1 MLIRSNNKMDCIRAF
16 INLWLKD
23 PTWYCNCCGRKY
35 GAEQPKPPFTCCEEP
50 QVGRNVDHTRGVI
63 KQNEETRKTR
73 KNVYG
78 ATDKMNM
85 RMGVSMPP
93 ALLSDLEKYFRTHY
107 DEKWSYVR
115 MNPVRRGLAYASEE
129 WPFQGE
135 VFPLAWR

>member
-1 MLIRSNNKMDCIRAF
+1 MDCIRAF

-23 PTWYCNCCGRKY
+23 PTWYCNCCGKKY

-107 DEKWSYVR
+107 DEKLFENQAELHKF
-115 MNPVRRGLAYASEE
+115 MKAFPVFRTCET
-129 WPFQGE
+129 
-135 VFPLAWR
+135 V